1 MGILARFADIMKAN
15 INDLLDKCEDPAKMI
30 DQTLRNLNENLAD
43 VKKETASIMALE
55 KSAKRALDDAQDEI
69 TKWTDYAKKALTA
82 GNEGDAKQFLAKKV
96 EIESKIPGLT
106 ETYNTAK
113 TNADNMR
120 AMHDKLV
127 KDINELNS
135 RKDMIKGKLAV
146 AETQAKINEM
156 TGSAVSAANSSIS
169 AFERYEA
176 KAEAALDKA
185 NAMEELNKGEADKLE
200 DLTDKYDT
208 GSATVDSELAALK
221 ASMGL

>member
-55 KSAKRALDDAQDEI
+55 KSAKRALDDAQDEV

-127 KDINELNS
+127 KDINELNY

-146 AETQAKINEM
+146 AETQSKINEM

-185 NAMEELNKGEADKLE
+185 NAMAELNKGEADKLE

>member
-55 KSAKRALDDAQDEI
+55 KSAKRALDGAQDEI

-185 NAMEELNKGEADKLE
+185 NAMAELNKGEADKLE